1 MPVADAQIDF
11 LLGTARVNAALGW
24 LLVGIIGSVAV
35 ASALAGDPIWAGFAA
50 AVGALAIVPAV
61 AFRSWR
67 MMLPWEVLV
76 LASLPIIG
84 RLATAVE
91 LNNKL
96 ATYLSVAALALI
108 IAVEI
113 HAFTGVRMTPTFA
126 VAFVIV
132 ATMATVGIWAVVRY
146 ALDVALGT
154 TFLIDPDLTDAAI
167 EREVMLEFVASTV
180 AGLVAGVVFEL
191 YVRRRAVPDPVIAG
205 PRQSS
210 SPSGETASA
219 GDPGQDEAKRGNRR

>member
-1 MPVADAQIDF
+1 MTDEQIDF

-24 LLVGIIGSVAV
+24 LLVGVIGSVAV
-35 ASALAGDPIWAGFAA
+35 ASVLAGDPIWAGFAA
-50 AVGALAIVPAV
+50 AVGALAVVPAV

-76 LASLPIIG
+76 LAGLPIIG
-84 RLATAVE
+84 RLVTAVE
-91 LNNKL
+91 LNSKL

-108 IAVEI
+108 VAVEI
-113 HAFTGVRMTPTFA
+113 HAFTGVRMTSTFA

-146 ALDVALGT
+146 ALDATLGT
-154 TFLIDPDLTDAAI
+154 TFLIDPALTDAAI

-180 AGLVAGVVFEL
+180 AGLLAGIVFEL
-191 YVRRRAVPDPVIAG
+191 YVRRQAVPDPVVV
-205 PRQSS
+205 PRQR
-210 SPSGETASA
+210 PDTPGEAAGA
-219 GDPGQDEAKRGNRR
+219 GDPDQSEAERGNRR